1 MLGVRR
7 PPPPFSLDDL
17 ELERSAAASK
27 VRKDHALSIYEA
39 TLQKLRLGSRRA
51 FRKVEIPKEE
61 PPKHDADAPPTP
73 MEADASPKS
82 LR

>member
-51 FRKVEIPKEE
+51 FRKVEIPKKSPRNLTLT
-61 PPKHDADAPPTP
+61 PPDADGSRCVA
-73 MEADASPKS
+73 
-82 LR
+82 